1 MYNPQL
7 KLLAYLKSKG
17 IVAEAYSPLGSGK
30 SGLLED
36 ETAISIAKRH
46 GLDVSHVL
54 LGYLSKFLIRYRAP
68 VSDWYTSSQ
77 ERLRRPSQV
86 DEEVQAPD

>member
-36 ETAISIAKRH
+36 EIATSIAKMH

-54 LGYLSKFLIRYRAP
+54 LGYLSKLFNVRWWITYLS
-68 VSDWYTSSQ
+68 VFFCSQ
-77 ERLRRPSQV
+77 ERLRHPSQV
-86 DEEVQAPD
+86 DKGV